1 MPTVAVVGA
10 SAREDRPS
18 YLALLR
24 YRERGYTVWPVTPA
38 AERIAGMTAYGDL
51 AALPG
56 APDLIS
62 MYVNP
67 ARGMAMLE
75 AIVACRPRAL
85 WLNPGADGAELAAAL
100 RARGVSVVEGC
111 SLVALAIGDPLQ
123 QLR

>member
-10 SAREDRPS
+10 SVHKDRPS
-18 YLALLR
+18 HLALAR

-38 AERIAGMTAYGDL
+38 VPDINGIATYPDL

-67 ARGMAMLE
+67 GRGLAMLE
-75 AIVACRPRAL
+75 AIVASRPRAV
-85 WLNPGADGAELAAAL
+85 WLNPGADGAPFAAAL
-100 RARGVSVVEGC
+100 RARGVVVVEGC
-111 SLVALAIGDPLQ
+111 SLVALAYGDPLQ
-123 QLR
+123 QLP

>member
-10 SAREDRPS
+10 SAHEDRPS
-18 YLALLR
+18 HLALLR

-38 AERIAGMTAYGDL
+38 APSIAGMTAYADL

-62 MYVNP
+62 MYVNSE
-67 ARGMAMLE
+67 RGLAMLE
-75 AIVACRPRAL
+75 AIVACRARAV
-85 WLNPGADGAELAAAL
+85 WLNPGADGAALSSAL
-100 RARGVSVVEGC
+100 RSAGVTVVEGC
-111 SLVALAIGDPLQ
+111 SLVALAYGDPLQ

>member
-10 SAREDRPS
+10 SHREDRPS
-18 YLALLR
+18 HLALER
-24 YRERGYTVWPVTPA
+24 YAARGYTVWPVTPA
-38 AERIAGMTAYGDL
+38 VTAIAGLATYADL

-67 ARGMAMLE
+67 ERGLAMLE
-75 AIVACRPRAL
+75 AIVACRPRAV
-85 WLNPGADGAELAAAL
+85 WLNPGADGAALAEAL
-100 RARGVSVVEGC
+100 RARGVTVVEGC
-111 SLVALAIGDPLQ
+111 SLVALAYGDPLQ

>member
-18 YLALLR
+18 HLALLR

-38 AERIAGMTAYGDL
+38 VQSISGMTAYADL
-51 AALPG
+51 GALPG

-67 ARGMAMLE
+67 ERGLAMVE
-75 AIVACRPRAL
+75 AIVACRPRAV

-100 RARGVSVVEGC
+100 RARAVTVVEGC
-111 SLVALAIGDPLQ
+111 SLVALAYGDPLQ
-123 QLR
+123 QI

>member
-18 YLALLR
+18 HLAALR
-24 YRERGYTVWPVTPA
+24 YRERGYTVWPVTPTA
-38 AERIAGMTAYGDL
+38 GSIAGMAAYADL

-56 APDLIS
+56 SPDLIS

-67 ARGMAMLE
+67 ERGLAMLE
-75 AIVACRPRAL
+75 AIVACRARAV
-85 WLNPGADGAELAAAL
+85 WLNPGADGAELSAAL
-100 RARGVSVVEGC
+100 RARGVTVVEGC
-111 SLVALAIGDPLQ
+111 SLVALAYGDPLQ